1 MKINDLLIEIRIKKA
16 MQKEKSK
23 KIEQIL
29 LKSPH
34 PEKII
39 DSLNLDPSEINEL
52 ELSKEVLKRK
62 VDGYKNLYEYIIK
75 KTNCGAI
82 YPKKS
87 DCDDIELAQTQF
99 EFNGY
104 SSIGIDFL
112 TEKLILST
120 LPNGKKVIDLLI
132 SNRPFIFNYIM
143 ITDIELAKELINRNR
158 LDLIKN
164 ASIDVLKYKISDNI
178 PIIKELLDHDVVPN
192 ILNVTRNTDDLFDV
206 NVVEQEDIL
215 FKNIADEK
223 KLIDYLIDS
232 NVDVEINLMKIPKEM
247 LDNIINSCI
256 KFNRLK
262 MISSG
267 PEEIYTKKIKIDD
280 KEISL
285 FKYMQMHG
293 IIPNVIGKITSPEV
307 IKAYLLDRNK
317 NSILIEN
324 CSCEI
329 LTSPI
334 EANNLSPIDIIIERE
349 LSEKNKLKN
358 SSASHDTNS
367 LRSLIVALNFGGKI
381 DEKMAIKFAQHGC
394 FISPTNK
401 AQKIGLNKDNK
412 MQEYIYQEE
421 SIQTQEK
428 YKKIINKL
436 RSIYSDG
443 QSNIQIIENIISVF
457 NNTVLFDEETAIRDI
472 IALINYKE
480 VYPEFK
486 IIYNP
491 NSESAFLPK
500 KNITLENKDDK
511 FALTHEWG
519 HLIHDLYLDGKTPDP
534 IKDLIP
540 HTCNYGGEHPYETLN
555 LFNTIEKEAEELLNE
570 SRIIKEF
577 IKYIYYSKGSIS
589 IYKDEIRSEYRALI
603 GTDMLLIETLKSQD
617 ITKNVKKAITDAIY
631 GSSSKEE
638 YLTDK
643 CVEEYVIQRSYSE
656 LKQFQKIAYQKE
668 NSEFLCY
675 ENFIDAYYGGAL
687 GSVLYGKKT
696 STPTCTHDTMYFMQT
711 DRQFKEMF
719 ANYVELKKSPNGL
732 IYIEKLKDK
741 TSPELILKIEDLYKN
756 IYVNT
761 KKGNKRK

>member
-16 MQKEKSK
+16 IQKEKSK

-29 LKSPH
+29 LKSPN

-39 DSLNLDPSEINEL
+39 DSLNLDPFEINEL
-52 ELSKEVLKRK
+52 NLSKEVLKRK

-75 KTNCGAI
+75 KTDCYNI

-99 EFNGY
+99 EFTGY
-104 SSIGIDFL
+104 SSIGTEFL
-112 TEKLILST
+112 NEKLILST

-132 SNRPFIFNYIM
+132 SNIPYIFEYIT
-143 ITDIELAKELINRNR
+143 ITNVELAKELINRNR

-164 ASIDVLKYKISDNI
+164 ASIDVLKYKISDNT
-178 PIIKELLDHDVVPN
+178 PIIKELLDHNVVPN
-192 ILNVTRNTDDLFDV
+192 ILNVTINTDDPF
-206 NVVEQEDIL
+206 NVSNVKQEDIL
-215 FKNIADEK
+215 LKNITDDK
-223 KLIDYLIDS
+223 KVIDYLIDS

-247 LDNIINSCI
+247 LDSIINSCI

-267 PEEIYTKKIKIDD
+267 PEEIYTKKIRINNT
-280 KEISL
+280 EISL

-293 IIPNVIGKITSPEV
+293 VIPNVIGKITSPEV
-307 IKAYLLDRNK
+307 IKAYLLDRDK
-317 NSILIEN
+317 NNILIKN

-334 EANNLSPIDIIIERE
+334 ETNNLSPIDIIIERE
-349 LSEKNKLKN
+349 LLEDNKSKQ
-358 SSASHDTNS
+358 SSTSYDANS
-367 LRSLIVALNFGGKI
+367 LSSLIISLNFEKKI
-381 DEKMAIKFAQHGC
+381 DEKMVIKFAQHGR
-394 FISPTNK
+394 FMSPTNK
-401 AQKIGLNKDNK
+401 EPKIGLNKDNK

-428 YKKIINKL
+428 YKNIINKL
-436 RSIYSDG
+436 RNIYSDG
-443 QSNIQIIENIISVF
+443 QSNMQIIESIISVF

-472 IALINYKE
+472 TALINYKE

-486 IIYNP
+486 IIFNP

-511 FALTHEWG
+511 FALSHEWG
-519 HLIHDLYLDGKTPDP
+519 HLIHDLYLDGKTPDS
-534 IKDLIP
+534 IKDLMP
-540 HTCNYGGEHPYETLN
+540 HTCNYGEEQPYDVLN
-555 LFNTIEKEAEELLNE
+555 LFNTMEKEAEELLNE
-570 SRIIKEF
+570 GRILKEF
-577 IKYIYYSKGSIS
+577 VKYVYYSKGSLD
-589 IYKDEIRSEYRALI
+589 IYKDEIRNEYRTLI
-603 GTDMLLIETLKSQD
+603 GTDTLLIETLKSQD
-617 ITKNVKKAITDAIY
+617 ITNNVKRALTDAIY

-643 CVEEYVIQRSYSE
+643 CVEEYVIQRLYSE
-656 LKQFQKIAYQKE
+656 SKQFQKIAYQKE

-687 GSVLYGKKT
+687 GSIIYGKKT
-696 STPTCTHDTMYFMQT
+696 STPTCTHDTIYFMQT

-719 ANYVELKKSPNGL
+719 ANYVELKKSPNGS

-756 IYVNT
+756 IYVNN